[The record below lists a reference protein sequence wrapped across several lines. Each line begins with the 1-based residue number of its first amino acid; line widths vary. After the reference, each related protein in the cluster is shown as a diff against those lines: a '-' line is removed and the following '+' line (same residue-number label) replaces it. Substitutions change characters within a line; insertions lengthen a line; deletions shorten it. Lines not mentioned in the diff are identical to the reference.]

1 MIEFKS
7 VSLSFDGRQ
16 ILENI
21 SFTLK
26 AGETMV
32 ILGGSGSGKTTI
44 LRLILGLIHPD
55 SGDILI
61 EGRSIVD
68 LSEQEMTEIR
78 VMMALVFQHAA
89 LFDSLTV
96 RENVGYRFWEKDLLD
111 DEEIEQRVIESL
123 RFVGLDDITSAMPA
137 ELSGG
142 MRKRVAIARAVASN
156 PRVILYDEPTAG
168 LDPINTHIISG
179 LIRRL
184 QTKERVTQVVVTHDI
199 DTAYHVSDHLIMIQ
213 RGEKIFEGT
222 VAALKGSKDQR
233 VQGFLN
239 PHDGLAHKDES
250 FGLPPEITKELPR

>member
-16 ILENI
+16 ILENV

-44 LRLILGLIHPD
+44 LRLILGLIRPD

-61 EGRSIVD
+61 EGRTIVG
-68 LSEQEMTEIR
+68 LSEQEMTDIR
-78 VMMALVFQHAA
+78 AMMALVFQHAA

-123 RFVGLDDITSAMPA
+123 CFVGLDDITDAMPA

-199 DTAYHVSDHLIMIQ
+199 ETAYHVSDHLIMIQ

-222 VAALKGSKDQR
+222 VAALKGSEDQR